1 MVKTLSELASTL
13 VGALVVMALRWPI
26 TVPAQRTSNAVST
39 LPVLAAP
46 SDIVKSP
53 VLVVLEGSSL
63 STLPFHVLMPFR
75 FLNVSNIESNLI
87 II

>member
-1 MVKTLSELASTL
+1 MAKTLSGLASTL

-46 SDIVKSP
+46 PDTVKSP
-53 VLVVLEGSSL
+53 VLVVLGGSSL
-63 STLPFHVLMPFR
+63 STSPFYVIPLH
-75 FLNVSNIESNLI
+75 ECEQ
-87 II
+87 